1 MSPYE
6 ITFGKKPPCF
16 PQYLEGASKVEAVD
30 EWLTQRDRMATSLV
44 KKLSKAQQHMK
55 QIEDRH
61 RHDVSYKEGDQVLV
75 KLRPRRQTSVS
86 GGAYSKL
93 AKRFYGPFS
102 VIKKIGKVAY
112 QLQLP
117 PGSQIHPVFHCSLLK
132 PYHPSA
138 EDNPATLP
146 ILSEDN
152 QPCITP
158 LVILDT
164 KWVSSPTGRNLMV
177 LVQWTGLLPEDSSWE
192 SWDVLKR
199 DYNLEDKVVLEAC
212 RDVMNNESTEARDTE
227 HGTGTKRKS
236 QKPRYLR
243 DYVAK

>member
-1 MSPYE
+1 
-6 ITFGKKPPCF
+6 
-16 PQYLEGASKVEAVD
+16 VE
-30 EWLTQRDRMATSLV
+30 EWLTQRDRMLTSLV

-55 QIEDRH
+55 EIANQQCR
-61 RHDVSYKEGDQVLV
+61 DVSYKEGDQVLV

-86 GGAYSKL
+86 GGVHSKL

-102 VIKKIGKVAY
+102 IIKKIGKVAY

-117 PGSQIHPVFHCSLLK
+117 TGSQIHPVFHCSLLK
-132 PYHPSA
+132 PYHPST
-138 EDNPATLP
+138 EVNPATLP
-146 ILSEDN
+146 ILSKDN

-164 KWVSSPTGRNLMV
+164 KWVSSPAGQNLMV

-192 SWDVLKR
+192 SWEILKR

-212 RDVMNNESTEARDTE
+212 KDVMNNESAEAGDAE
-227 HGTGTKRKS
+227 YGTGTKRKS